1 MKNNQKDVD
10 IPAACAILSPAK
22 ANQTVTSAVA
32 PSTKGA
38 IQIIPQKN
46 MSLIIAKNKVNSEQL
61 AGVFTPEKTESF
73 QPIPHFGLVEL
84 TREAI
89 GRAGLSISQEEH
101 SLARGGQRYFG
112 GFALSGL
119 DITGADRQIV
129 LGLRNAHDKSFAA
142 SICVGNRMMVCE
154 NLCFSSDIKLARRHT
169 TNIMTDLPRVL
180 ADAVG
185 RVVSHWNDMGNRI
198 ESYKQTEI
206 TRDRAADLLI
216 DLVDSKAFPAREI
229 YNAVQEFRN
238 PRHEE
243 FKGGSLWTLY
253 NSVTENLKGGDLS
266 KLPFRTMQTQSIFDK
281 LAKHIPM
288 IESVIDLAD
297 AGEEMETLIVAG
309 A

>member
-1 MKNNQKDVD
+1 MDKFGVF
-10 IPAACAILSPAK
+10 AILSLSPLMAQQLQPLEK
-22 ANQTVTSAVA
+22 N
-32 PSTKGA
+32 
-38 IQIIPQKN
+38 N
-46 MSLIIAKNKVNSEQL
+46 MSLIIAKNKVNAEQL
-61 AGVFTPEKTESF
+61 MGVETPEAADRF
-73 QPIPHFGLVEL
+73 QPIPHFWLVEM

-89 GRAGLSISQEEH
+89 RRAGLEVSLEEH

-112 GFALSGL
+112 GFALKGA
-119 DITGADRQIV
+119 DITGSDRQIV

-180 ADAVG
+180 ADAVA

-206 TRDRAADLLI
+206 SRDRAADLLI

-229 YNAVQEFRN
+229 YNAVQEFRS

-266 KLPFRTMQTQSIFDK
+266 KLPFRTMTTQSIFDRI
-281 LAKHIPM
+281 AGHRPT
-288 IESVIDLAD
+288 IETVTDLAD
-297 AGEEMETLIVAG
+297 TGEKMETLVIAG